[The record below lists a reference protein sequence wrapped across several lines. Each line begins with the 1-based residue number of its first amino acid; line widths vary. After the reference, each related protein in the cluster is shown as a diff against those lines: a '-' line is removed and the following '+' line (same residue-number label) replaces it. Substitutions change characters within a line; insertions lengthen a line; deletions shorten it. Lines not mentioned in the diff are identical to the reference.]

1 MTSRFSLGTQRLP
14 SGHYEN
20 FPVASWL
27 LPQPLREPVAIIYRF
42 ARSADDIADEGG
54 ATPAERLAGLA
65 AYRAE
70 LDRIESGDE
79 PGTPLCR
86 DLARIVRRH
95 ALPLALFRD
104 LLDAFG
110 QDVVKLRY
118 ADFDELLEYCRR
130 SANPVGRLLLHLFG
144 GTEPAALA
152 QSDAI
157 CSSLQ
162 LINFWQ
168 DVGFD
173 WAKGRVYLPQ
183 DEMRRFGVTEQ
194 QIAARAC
201 DDAWRGLMQHQCER
215 AGRMML
221 AGAPLARALTG
232 RVALEIGVTV
242 QGGLRILE
250 KLAQVGYDM
259 FRQRPV
265 LRASDWPLLIWRA
278 L

>member
-1 MTSRFSLGTQRLP
+1 MTN
-14 SGHYEN
+14 GHYEN

-27 LPQPLREPVAIIYRF
+27 LPQRLREPVAIIYRF
-42 ARSADDIADEGG
+42 ARGADDIADEGD
-54 ATPAERLAGLA
+54 AMPAARLAGLA
-65 AYRAE
+65 AYRVE

-79 PGTPLCR
+79 PGTPPWR

-95 ALPLALFRD
+95 ALPLGLFRD

-110 QDVVKLRY
+110 QDVVKPRY
-118 ADFDELLEYCRR
+118 TDFDELLDYCRR

-144 GTEPAALA
+144 RAEPGALA

-168 DVGFD
+168 DVGLD
-173 WAKGRVYLPQ
+173 WTKGRLYLPQ
-183 DEMRRFGVTEQ
+183 DELRRFGVNEQ

-201 DDAWRGLMQHQCER
+201 DGAWRGLMQFQCER
-215 AGRMML
+215 ARHMML
-221 AGAPLARALTG
+221 AGAPLARALRG
-232 RVALEIGVTV
+232 RVALELGVTV

-250 KLAQVGYDM
+250 KLAQVDYDM

-265 LRASDWPLLIWRA
+265 LRAPDWPLLIWRA